1 MKESHVTLGLVLDVS
16 NEDYHS
22 GPGLSRSDLVRL
34 LQSPAHFKLGEEKE
48 QTPAMVLGQAFHT
61 YTLQSEL
68 FDKKFVILP
77 EDYDGRTAKGKA
89 LKAEAGDKQT
99 LKYGEWQDIKGMAE
113 AIRAHPEIAR
123 LLMTGLP
130 EVSGYWYDLAY
141 PEILLKCRA
150 DWLNTKEN
158 VLLDLKSTADA
169 RPEYWVYNSYKMGY
183 HIQAAF
189 YLAGLSAITKTPH
202 RDFYFAVVEKTKP
215 YGVMLYKATEEFIQ
229 AGEIEVQKGLEIYAD
244 CLEMDSWPCY
254 PHDVDPL
261 GLPNWKKKRQQIID

>member
-141 PEILLKCRA
+141 PEILLKCRV
-150 DWLNTKEN
+150 DWLNLSEN
-158 VLLDLKSTADA
+158 IILDLKSSTEA
-169 RPEYWVYNSYKMGY
+169 RSEFFTKHAFNFNY
-183 HIQAAF
+183 HLQAAF
-189 YLAGLSAITKTPH
+189 YLYVVSTITKTPH
-202 RDFYFAVVEKTKP
+202 RDFYFAVVEKVKP

-229 AGEIEVQKGLEIYAD
+229 AGEIEVQKALAIYAD
-244 CLEMDSWPCY
+244 CLAKDEWPGY
-254 PHDVDPL
+254 SQEVEPL